1 MIHDG
6 LFVYFV
12 ICIFT
17 KHHDLKSYKIIYTV
31 LKEIAVL
38 DKHLTTSLCSP
49 VNSQ

>member
-6 LFVYFV
+6 LFVYIV

-17 KHHDLKSYKIIYTV
+17 KHDLKSYKIIYTV